1 MEFLTPLL
9 QRDVIIG
16 LAIVGA
22 IIATGGGV
30 LLKKPET
37 IDPGLA
43 RLILR
48 LGYTVSWGS
57 VALFILA
64 GFAGA

>member
-9 QRDVIIG
+9 QREVIIG

-30 LLKKPET
+30 LVKKPEAL
-37 IDPGLA
+37 DPGLA
-43 RLILR
+43 RLIMR
-48 LGYTVSWGS
+48 VGYAVSWGS
-57 VALFILA
+57 VVLFILA

>member
-9 QRDVIIG
+9 QREVIIG

-30 LLKKPET
+30 LVKKPET
-37 IDPGLA
+37 LDPGLA
-43 RLILR
+43 RLIMR
-48 LGYTVSWGS
+48 VGYAVSWGS
-57 VALFILA
+57 VVLFILA

>member
-9 QRDVIIG
+9 QREVIIS

-22 IIATGGGV
+22 IIATGGGM
-30 LLKKPET
+30 LIKKPET

-48 LGYTVSWGS
+48 LGYAVSWGS
-57 VALFILA
+57 VVLFILA
-64 GFAGA
+64 GFVGA

>member
-9 QRDVIIG
+9 QREVIIG

-30 LLKKPET
+30 LVKKPET
-37 IDPGLA
+37 LDPGLS
-43 RLILR
+43 RLIMR
-48 LGYTVSWGS
+48 VGYAVSWGS
-57 VALFILA
+57 VVLFILA